1 MTNWTSRPLKLMEL
15 EDVKGRFFVRV
26 KGTTV
31 EDVEKVFGNVKV
43 VNLKNLPGEFAFI
56 TEEMKQGEYKEKAQK
71 LNGSIKA
78 MIRVKD

>member
-1 MTNWTSRPLKLMEL
+1 M
-15 EDVKGRFFVRV
+15 
-26 KGTTV
+26 